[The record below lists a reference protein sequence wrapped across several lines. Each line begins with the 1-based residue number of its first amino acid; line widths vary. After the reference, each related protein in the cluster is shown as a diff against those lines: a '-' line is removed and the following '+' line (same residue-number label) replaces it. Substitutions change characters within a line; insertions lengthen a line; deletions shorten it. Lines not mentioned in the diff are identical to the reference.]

1 MSEEA
6 NMKETKKINRLSDKA
21 DSNDGITIEQD
32 NRANDN
38 SNQNTVIQRGESYHL
53 KRIRIK
59 DAMSEL
65 NIKDKRTFKKWCI
78 SNGVEV
84 IPDIGGSFVYEDE
97 FRFKANAKVFDLMR
111 KKYGD
116 NWQDNNFNGVGNTG
130 GSAEKPIIKDGYKP
144 VSKAAASLMENK
156 TFSNR
161 K

>member
-1 MSEEA
+1 
-6 NMKETKKINRLSDKA
+6 MKKTKKINRTNDKA
-21 DSNDGITIEQD
+21 GSNDGIAIEP
-32 NRANDN
+32 NRRTNDN
-38 SNQNTVIQRGESYHL
+38 SNQHPEIQKGESYHL

-59 DAMSEL
+59 DAMGEL

-78 SNGVEV
+78 SNGVET

-97 FRFKANAKVFDLMR
+97 FRFKANAKIFDLMR

-116 NWQDNNFNGVGNTG
+116 NWQDNNFNGEENNG
-130 GSAEKPIIKDGYKP
+130 GSPEKSIIKDGYKP